1 MYKNDSKNNIDLV
14 ECMER
19 GKVVL
24 ILMNEEDFNTTQV
37 KNISNILYKQD
48 MGSKSDERSTSR

>member
-1 MYKNDSKNNIDLV
+1 MYENDSKNNIDLV

-48 MGSKSDERSTSR
+48 MGSKSNERTTS

>member
-1 MYKNDSKNNIDLV
+1 MYENDSKNNIDLV

-37 KNISNILYKQD
+37 KNIINILYKQD

>member
-1 MYKNDSKNNIDLV
+1 MYENDSKNNIDLV

>member
-48 MGSKSDERSTSR
+48 MGSKSDERATS